1 MVDRKLLIPVQNVR
15 NSNAMLR
22 EGLEIGEVRLVDGL
36 VANGNE
42 VGPIVRSVDAEGVVG
57 KGDVNAVQVSR
68 EERRGR
74 MGDTFNLPHGILE
87 PGQTKGLEE
96 LLLSCEDVFSLDD
109 DDLGCTSLV
118 QHKVNVGD
126 HLPIK
131 QIPW

>member
-1 MVDRKLLIPVQNVR
+1 MVDRKLLIPVQNFR
-15 NSNAMLR
+15 NSNAILR

-68 EERRGR
+68 EERRER

-87 PGQTKGLEE
+87 PRGWRSFSCHVKMCSHLMMMTWGA
-96 LLLSCEDVFSLDD
+96 LL
-109 DDLGCTSLV
+109 
-118 QHKVNVGD
+118 
-126 HLPIK
+126 
-131 QIPW
+131 